1 MHWELMRSR
10 ALERLAREIM
20 NGAVDEEVLE
30 LLDALNSTEKVFT
43 TSSCAGRIT
52 VLCSDAPPNDKVAA
66 RIMFKSHSPVSVREV
81 KEAIENAQNCAY
93 VWAKSSH
100 PLLDLMVK
108 ELDLAWRLVDLA
120 KRAGFKYSGVQRSRD
135 YYRVIIRSNDNIQI
149 PMDGDEDLKKLAKS
163 VSALNK
169 FLLDGKVKLARLIS
183 LIDEEFVFGEE
194 LLERLLF

>member
-1 MHWELMRSR
+1 MYWELMKSR

-30 LLDALNSTEKVFT
+30 LLDAINSIDKVFT

-52 VLCSDAPPNDKVAA
+52 VVCSDAPPNDKISA
-66 RIMFKSHSPVSVREV
+66 RIVLKSHSPVSVRDV
-81 KEAIENAQNCAY
+81 KEAVESAQKCAH
-93 VWAKSSH
+93 VWAQSSH

-120 KRAGFKYSGVQRSRD
+120 KRAGFKYSGVQRSKD

-149 PMDGDEDLKKLAKS
+149 PMENGEDLKKLART

-183 LIDEEFVFGEE
+183 LIDEELLFGEE
-194 LLERLLF
+194 LLERLLS